1 MAYTRSGGGNYVAF
15 YTIDQTAHASTGNT
29 PVWTGQL
36 LESTAWSRG
45 EDGIYTGDFTQLA
58 DDSTFYAFLET
69 YAPEPADGSVTEVT
83 LEDGT
88 KVGGATGGS
97 PEILMIKA
105 GSLDSNDQRKG
116 FAAVVKLATT
126 SGSYTE
132 TNGEFAKPTLQVVSQ
147 KAKASIS
154 VESKL
159 PTNLYATS
167 PAVTIPVGARGKV
180 FFQPKNA

>member
-1 MAYTRSGGGNYVAF
+1 MAYTRSGGGNFVAF
-15 YTIDQTAHASTGNT
+15 YTIDQTAHASTGSS
-29 PVWTGQL
+29 PVWTGNL

-45 EDGIYTGDFTQLA
+45 EDGVYTGDFTQLA
-58 DDSTFYAFLET
+58 DDADFYKFLED
-69 YAPEPADGSVTEVT
+69 YAPEPAEGAVTEVT

-88 KVGGATGGS
+88 KIGGATGGS

-105 GSLDSNDQRKG
+105 GSLDSNDVRKG

-132 TNGEFAKPTLQVVSQ
+132 TNGEYSKPTLQVVSQ

-159 PTNLYATS
+159 PTNLYSTT
-167 PAVTIPVGARGKV
+167 PAVVIATGTRGKV
-180 FFQPKNA
+180 FHQPKNA